1 MEKFNAVDRLPFS
14 QRDDRI
20 KLFWR
25 VMCRVTVDL
34 NLLKVRLGGGSAED
48 TFAEEVETGAAG
60 RPRMCRLAFAQS
72 VRRFVQRCPVCC
84 H

>member
-14 QRDDRI
+14 QCDDRI

-60 RPRMCRLAFAQS
+60 RPRMRRLAFTQ
-72 VRRFVQRCPVCC
+72 
-84 H
+84 

>member
-14 QRDDRI
+14 QCDDRI

-72 VRRFVQRCPVCC
+72 VRRFVQRCPVCS